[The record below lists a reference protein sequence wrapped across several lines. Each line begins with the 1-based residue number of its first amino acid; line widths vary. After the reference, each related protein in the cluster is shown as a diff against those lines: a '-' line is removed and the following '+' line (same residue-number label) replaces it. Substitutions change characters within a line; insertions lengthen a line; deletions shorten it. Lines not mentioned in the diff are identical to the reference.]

1 MPTGAKFL
9 INKLRGP
16 ALGDRLVGGW
26 LTLPIQM
33 PEGWTHWDW
42 NSTEQKEFRLAAAM
56 AAKESLPSMPNLVPD
71 PSDGGRMKGCKWQVH
86 WDQHG
91 PLVVVR
97 PEERGGSYISVRP
110 VPPSMEVPL
119 SEWERIHLEG

>member
-16 ALGDRLVGGW
+16 AMGDRMAGGW

-42 NSTEQKEFRLAAAM
+42 NSPEQKEFRLAAAM

-110 VPPSMEVPL
+110 VPLSQEVPL

>member
-1 MPTGAKFL
+1 MATGAKFL
-9 INKLRGP
+9 INKIHGP
-16 ALGDRLVGGW
+16 AMGDRNSGW

-42 NSTEQKEFRLAAAM
+42 NSPEQKEFRLAAAK
-56 AAKESLPSMPNLVPD
+56 AAKERLPSMPNLVPD
-71 PSDGGRMKGCKWQVH
+71 PADKGTMKGCKWQVH

-91 PLVVVR
+91 PMVIVR

-110 VPPSMEVPL
+110 VPPSMAVPL
-119 SEWERIHLEG
+119 SEWERIHIEG